1 MRFSLK
7 QPLFFIA
14 FAHLTLELCSQYL
27 PIVYPLLITA
37 LNLSYTQVGVVA
49 LVVGLSG
56 SLAQPLFGYLGDRW
70 DPVLLAMLSVAWL
83 AIFMGLVGATWS
95 YLALILVVGLGMLG
109 SAGFH
114 PPGAMIA
121 SAVGGSRRGAAMSI
135 FSVGGNLG
143 TAMSPLL
150 IAASV
155 GWLGVK
161 GTLVLIPIAL
171 PISLILYYFL
181 RQAAPPASLRAA
193 TAQKR
198 PQTLIRQGS
207 LAGLILVVLLSM
219 ARSWFQMSLSTYLP
233 VWVESQGQTLAFA
246 SQILFAFSISI
257 SLGSLVGGVLS
268 DWIGQWQV
276 LVLGSVFLVIGYW
289 LFLGASDL
297 GQVAL
302 VGLMGVMIGS
312 SYPVAILL
320 AQEVW
325 PQGVGLASA
334 LVMGIGWAPGGLGA
348 SVTGLIADRLSLAA
362 GLQALILAPILWL
375 GCMLIFGLVQ
385 RRMAKNRPLDA
396 EAV

>member
-7 QPLFFIA
+7 QPLFLIA

-70 DPVLLAMLSVAWL
+70 DPVLLAMVSVAWL
-83 AIFMGLVGATWS
+83 AVFMGLVGATWS

-109 SAGFH
+109 SAAFH

-150 IAASV
+150 IAACV

-171 PISLILYYFL
+171 PVSLILCYFL

-198 PQTLIRQGS
+198 YQTSIRQGS
-207 LAGLILVVLLSM
+207 LAGLILIVLFSM
-219 ARSWFQMSLSTYLP
+219 ARAWFQMSLSTYLP

-246 SQILFAFSISI
+246 SQVLFAFSISI
-257 SLGSLVGGVLS
+257 SLGSLMGGVLS

-276 LVLGSVFLVIGYW
+276 LVLGPAFLVIGYW

-297 GQVAL
+297 RQVIL
-302 VGLMGVMIGS
+302 VGLMGVVIGS

-334 LVMGIGWAPGGLGA
+334 LVMGIGWAPGGLGT